1 MNQAIGVGVLDDQ
14 MAAIRDLNRNLEF
27 RKAIKHAIDGK
38 AFAKAMSKGPFVT
51 VYAGG
56 LARDSAFFDADATSF
71 FPYNP
76 AGANALLGFDNEEVE
91 ILETCE
97 EFFEGVLNKLAN
109 AASSK
114 DEAKKLVKELKS
126 SDESLQPI
134 KQSDFEC
141 ALRSLIESMP
151 RLSLGT
157 IDSFFH
163 RMLGLFP
170 FEFGLGGEFEIMS
183 DFEICSLKFLSLTIY
198 YITEEQFKLFWHVQ
212 Q

>member
-1 MNQAIGVGVLDDQ
+1 MKILNTLIRASAGSGKTFQLTNRFILLLVNGVAPEKIIALTFTKK
-14 MAAIRDLNRNLEF
+14 AA
-27 RKAIKHAIDGK
+27 G
-38 AFAKAMSKGPFVT
+38 
-51 VYAGG
+51 
-56 LARDSAFFDADATSF
+56 
-71 FPYNP
+71 
-76 AGANALLGFDNEEVE
+76 
-91 ILETCE
+91 

-109 AASSK
+109 ATSSK

-126 SDESLQPI
+126 SDESLPPI

-183 DFEICSLKFLSLTIY
+183 DLRGIKN
-198 YITEEQFKLFWHVQ
+198 KKKA
-212 Q
+212 